1 MSQSGGDGR
10 EAVQILMDL
19 ARIGNLEGLLDLV
32 PDSVVERA
40 LERKQQMRCENGP
53 LQHRHSFQETGC
65 ALDGDVH
72 RLTCL
77 PWQPLC
83 QDGQG

>member
-1 MSQSGGDGR
+1 M
-10 EAVQILMDL
+10 QILMDL

-40 LERKQQMRCENGP
+40 LERKQQMRYENGP